1 MQDRWMQRKP
11 NAEKMRKSGWGWLRF
26 PAATGEIFIWV
37 NYGQEDSF
45 QVRVGKRKEL
55 SWDLGGWEGVK
66 GKKGGRIRC
75 LRSVEGEQ
83 RLIYNR
89 TFLEHTK
96 MHEGHANIDPAM

>member
-55 SWDLGGWEGVK
+55 SWDLGGVK